1 MLYPKLKLITF
12 FLFLIITNVSGET
25 IKIAF
30 WNVEN
35 LFDLIDDPHTN
46 DNEFAINGRKNVT
59 QETYDLKLKNMAE
72 VIDALDTDILG
83 LCEIENRFVLKEL
96 DSAVARDYKIIH
108 YDSPDNRGIDVAL
121 LYDPKKITVTH
132 SEPVT
137 VTLPTGRPTRDIL
150 YVKAIFAQTDLHLF
164 VNHWP
169 SKYGGAE
176 KSIPLRAAAG
186 KTLRIEV
193 ESILSQDSNA
203 EIVIMGD
210 LNDEPIDPSVTM
222 HLGATMELDQ
232 VGKGETNL
240 LNVMK
245 PWHRNKEG
253 STYKY
258 SGKDMVYDH
267 LIISLGLTDNLRL
280 KWVQNSV
287 GVFDGEK
294 YRQHS
299 GKYDGYPFRFWA
311 GNRLLGGYSDHM
323 PIYLKI
329 ESK

>member
-1 MLYPKLKLITF
+1 
-12 FLFLIITNVSGET
+12 
-25 IKIAF
+25 
-30 WNVEN
+30 
-35 LFDLIDDPHTN
+35 
-46 DNEFAINGRKNVT
+46 
-59 QETYDLKLKNMAE
+59 MAE

-132 SEPVT
+132 SEPVP

-186 KTLRIEV
+186 QTLRKKV
-193 ESILSQDSNA
+193 ESILVKDGHS

-210 LNDEPIDPSVTM
+210 LNDEPIDPSVSI
-222 HLGATMELDQ
+222 HLGASMDLDQ
-232 VGKGETNL
+232 IGKGESIL
-240 LNVMK
+240 WNVMK

-267 LIISLGLTDNLRL
+267 LIISPGLTDNLRL
-280 KWVQNSV
+280 KWVQNSA

-294 YRQHS
+294 YRQHG